1 MPTLIPSRGR
11 LLVRQHE
18 TQEMSEGGIHLPD
31 KAQTAP
37 KLATVVSVGE
47 NEITKDGVHIP
58 IEVGPGDVVVMPN
71 EDYAGT
77 KITHEGEELKILNN
91 NEVLAYIK
99 KVAL

>member
-1 MPTLIPSRGR
+1 MPNMIPSRGR

-18 TQEMSEGGIHLPD
+18 AQEVTEGGVILPD

-47 NEITKDGVHIP
+47 PAIIDNGTIIP
-58 IEVGPGDVVVMPN
+58 IEVAPGDVVVMPN

-77 KITHEGEELKILNN
+77 KITHEGEDYKILNN
-91 NEVLAYIK
+91 NEVLAFIK